1 MINKKAVL
9 VTRPEGDLSEANF
22 KIMEEELAELPDGHV
37 RLQVEHLSIDAFI
50 RTTLDARDGHHGSMA
65 LDSPVIAL
73 GTARV
78 LESKFD
84 GLNQGD
90 AVFGPLGAQSYVQL
104 PGEMFRVLDE
114 SDQPAR
120 AYLGALG
127 MTTGLTAYSGV
138 INVGEVAQ
146 GDVIVVS
153 AAAGAVG
160 SIACQIGKIKG
171 ATVIGIAGGA
181 HKCEYLL
188 NEIGCDFAIDYK
200 ADDIGAKLDEYAPDG
215 VNLFF
220 DSVGGELLD
229 LVLDRLAMAAR
240 VVICGA
246 ISQYNHLENVTGPSL
261 YLRVAERNSSMRG
274 FTVDYY
280 MSEFPKM
287 ESDISG
293 WLNDGSLKMP
303 EQVEEGIDNFPK
315 ALCMLFNGGHTGKL
329 LVAP

>member
-1 MINKKAVL
+1 
-9 VTRPEGDLSEANF
+9 
-22 KIMEEELAELPDGHV
+22 
-37 RLQVEHLSIDAFI
+37 
-50 RTTLDARDGHHGSMA
+50 
-65 LDSPVIAL
+65 
-73 GTARV
+73 V

-127 MTTGLTAYSGV
+127 MTTGLTAYSGM

-200 ADDIGAKLDEYAPDG
+200 ADDIGAKLDEHAPEG

>member
-1 MINKKAVL
+1 MIRLFSSRKSV
-9 VTRPEGDLSEANF
+9 
-22 KIMEEELAELPDGHV
+22 IV
-37 RLQVEHLSIDAFI
+37 RTPMSF
-50 RTTLDARDGHHGSMA
+50 
-65 LDSPVIAL
+65 
-73 GTARV
+73 
-78 LESKFD
+78 
-84 GLNQGD
+84 
-90 AVFGPLGAQSYVQL
+90 FG
-104 PGEMFRVLDE
+104 M
-114 SDQPAR
+114 
-120 AYLGALG
+120 
-127 MTTGLTAYSGV
+127 

-200 ADDIGAKLDEYAPDG
+200 ADDIGAKLDEHAPDG

-303 EQVEEGIDNFPK
+303 EQVED
-315 ALCMLFNGGHTGKL
+315 CL
-329 LVAP
+329 LYTSPSPRD